1 MQQLVQRFLE
11 EGISRRDLMQKL
23 SRLGLSMAAAQ
34 AVLAPLQAS
43 EDAGKGLPIPGSTT
57 LRATGGELVMAQAK
71 AAGAEYLFTNPG
83 SFEVGLFDA
92 QPSSGIPLIMG
103 LHEGVVISQADGYH
117 RVSGKPAFVNIHVIA
132 GTAQA
137 VGQLYNASRDGSA
150 LVVTAGMLDNE
161 MWSDEGMLAPRPGFD
176 QKEVTRQF
184 TKICWECREPQS
196 LPLMLRRAYKVAATE
211 PGGPVYLAMVNYAL
225 EAKNVQ
231 AQILPAERF
240 LFRSRVR
247 PEAAAVEQAAK
258 WLIGARRPLIIA
270 GDEVWKSGAQAELLA
285 FAEKFG
291 LPVASGPGGY
301 RSFPSRHNL
310 HLGSFNMASEYLKGG
325 VDLILMAGA
334 RDFGGRVVPSSPE
347 APADARIV
355 RIGLDTAHMGRNY
368 PTDLAMV
375 ADVTEAIKDLRAALE
390 GMLAKQRLA
399 NFRSERAGEVHGISA
414 KMWTSYEAGVLKNMG
429 RKEMHPDELT
439 HIMAKTLDRN
449 AIIAAETH
457 SASAHYDAFAF
468 GFRQDEQMFVGYTG
482 NSLGWGIGAATGAK
496 LAAPD
501 RLVVCS
507 IGDGAVM
514 YSAAGFWTQVRYGI
528 PVLTVVWNNHN
539 YQAVRLGFHRYG
551 GKMATTGQFAGMYL
565 GDPDIDFVKLAES
578 QGMKGERATTAA
590 ELETALKRG
599 IQATRN
605 GNPYLVEVAISRIG
619 GGAESTW
626 QEGFKLSQRMKSGKP
641 ATKG

>member
-1 MQQLVQRFLE
+1 
-11 EGISRRDLMQKL
+11 
-23 SRLGLSMAAAQ
+23 
-34 AVLAPLQAS
+34 
-43 EDAGKGLPIPGSTT
+43 
-57 LRATGGELVMAQAK
+57 
-71 AAGAEYLFTNPG
+71 
-83 SFEVGLFDA
+83 
-92 QPSSGIPLIMG
+92 
-103 LHEGVVISQADGYH
+103 
-117 RVSGKPAFVNIHVIA
+117 
-132 GTAQA
+132 
-137 VGQLYNASRDGSA
+137 
-150 LVVTAGMLDNE
+150 
-161 MWSDEGMLAPRPGFD
+161 
-176 QKEVTRQF
+176 
-184 TKICWECREPQS
+184 
-196 LPLMLRRAYKVAATE
+196 
-211 PGGPVYLAMVNYAL
+211 
-225 EAKNVQ
+225 
-231 AQILPAERF
+231 
-240 LFRSRVR
+240 
-247 PEAAAVEQAAK
+247 
-258 WLIGARRPLIIA
+258 
-270 GDEVWKSGAQAELLA
+270 
-285 FAEKFG
+285 
-291 LPVASGPGGY
+291 
-301 RSFPSRHNL
+301 
-310 HLGSFNMASEYLKGG
+310 
-325 VDLILMAGA
+325 LILMAGA

-347 APADARIV
+347 APAEARIV

-399 NFRSERAGEVHGISA
+399 NFGSERAGEVRGISA
-414 KMWTSYEAGVLKNMG
+414 KMWTSYEAGVRKNIG

-449 AIIAAETH
+449 AVIAAETH
-457 SASAHYDAFAF
+457 SASAHYDAFSF

-514 YSAAGFWTQVRYGI
+514 YSASGFWTQVRYGI

-565 GDPDIDFVKLAES
+565 GDPDIDFVRLAES
-578 QGMKGERATTAA
+578 QGVKGERASTAA

-605 GNPYLVEVAISRIG
+605 GNPYLVEAVISRIG

-626 QEGFKLSQRMKSGKP
+626 HEGFKLSQRTKSNKT

>member
-1 MQQLVQRFLE
+1 MQQFVQRFLE
-11 EGISRRDLMQKL
+11 QGLSRRGLIQKL
-23 SRLGLSMAAAQ
+23 SGIGMSLAAAQ
-34 AVLAPLQAS
+34 SVAQNLEVS
-43 EDAGKGLPIPGSTT
+43 EDAGKGLPIPGSTNM
-57 LRATGGELVMAQAK
+57 RGTGGELVMAQAK
-71 AAGAEYLFTNPG
+71 AAGSNYLFTNPG
-83 SFEVGLFDA
+83 SFEVGFFDA

-103 LHEGVVISQADGYH
+103 LHEGIVISMADGYH
-117 RVSGKPAFVNIHVIA
+117 RVSLKPALVNIHVIA

-231 AQILPAERF
+231 AQILPGERF
-240 LFRSRVR
+240 MFRSRVR

-258 WLIGARRPLIIA
+258 WLIAARRPLLVA
-270 GDEVWKSGAQAELLA
+270 GDEVWKTGAQADLLA
-285 FAEKFG
+285 FSEKFG

-301 RSFPSRHNL
+301 RSFPSRHDM
-310 HLGSFNMASEYLKGG
+310 HLGNFNVGSEYMKGG
-325 VDLILMAGA
+325 VDLIVMVGA
-334 RDFGGRVVPSSPE
+334 RDFGGRVVPTVPE
-347 APADARIV
+347 APAEARIV

-368 PTDLAMV
+368 PTDLALV
-375 ADVTEAIKDLRAALE
+375 ADVSEGIKDLRSALE
-390 GMLAKQRLA
+390 GMLTRRRLA
-399 NFRSERAGEVHGISA
+399 SFGSARGEEVRGLSKQMWARHGA
-414 KMWTSYEAGVLKNMG
+414 AVRKNLG
-429 RKEMHPDELT
+429 QKEMHPDELT
-439 HIMAKTLDRN
+439 YVMAKTLDRN
-449 AIIAAETH
+449 AIVVSETH
-457 SASAHYDAFAF
+457 SAMAHYDAFRF
-468 GFRQDEQMFVGYTG
+468 GFREDEQMFVGYTG

-496 LAAPD
+496 LAAPE

-514 YSAAGFWTQVRYGI
+514 YSASGFWSQARYGI

-551 GKMATTGQFAGMYL
+551 GKMAANGQFAGMYL

-578 QGMKGERATTAA
+578 QGVKGEKATTPG
-590 ELETALKRG
+590 ELEAALKRG

-605 GNPYLVEVAISRIG
+605 GNPYVVEAVISRIG

-626 QEGFKLSQRMKSGKP
+626 HEGFKLSQRMK
-641 ATKG
+641 TRQV